1 MRFIGL
7 DVHRDFCEV
16 AISEGG
22 KARRAGRVAARPA
35 ELELFAQSLAADD
48 RVVLEATGNALAIA
62 RILAPHVGEVVLA
75 HSRKVRAIAEAKVKT
90 DAVDA
95 CTLAELL
102 AADLVPR
109 VWIGDEQTRLL
120 RRLVSRRRQLV
131 KQSTRTKN
139 EISAVLLRNLK
150 GRPPVSD
157 VFGKAGRAWLA
168 TLELGIDERET
179 VDSGLRQLDFLQ
191 SELTHVDRAIAEQ
204 ALASPEIRR
213 LMTVPGVDV
222 TTAAALM
229 AAIGDVARFPT
240 PRHLVGY
247 LGLDPKLRQSGLS
260 NPRHGRISKEGSAA
274 ARHALVEAAWSAAK
288 TSGPLHAFAER
299 TAARRGRQI
308 AAVAVA
314 RKLAVLAWH
323 LLSRGEDYAYQRPS
337 VVRRKLR
344 RLELKTGAPR
354 AKRQAGAAPLWGS
367 RGQDDLERE
376 LARQAELAYQ
386 RLVSD
391 WKRTRPKQGAGATPG
406 HASRGPSS
414 GQAARQDTAPRPAL

>member
-22 KARRAGRVAARPA
+22 KARRAGRVPARPA
-35 ELELFAQSLAADD
+35 ELELFAQSLGADD
-48 RVVLEATGNALAIA
+48 RVVIEATGNALAIA
-62 RILAPHVGEVVLA
+62 RILVPHVGEVVLA

-109 VWIGDEQTRLL
+109 VWVGDEWTRLL

-139 EISAVLLRNLK
+139 EIHAVLLRNLK

-157 VFGKAGRAWLA
+157 VFGKTGLAWLRA
-168 TLELGIDERET
+168 LELGIDERET
-179 VDSGLRQLDFLQ
+179 VDAGLRQLEFVRT
-191 SELTHVDRAIAEQ
+191 ELARVDRAIAEQ
-204 ALASPEIRR
+204 ALSSAEIRR
-213 LMTVPGVDV
+213 LMTIPGIDA

-229 AAIGDVARFPT
+229 AAIGDISRFPT

-247 LGLDPKLRQSGLS
+247 LGLDPRLRQSGVAK
-260 NPRHGRISKEGSAA
+260 PRQGRISKEGSAA
-274 ARHALVEAAWSAAK
+274 ARHALVESAWVAARAP
-288 TSGPLHAFAER
+288 GPLRVFAER
-299 TAARRGRQI
+299 VAARRGRHI

-337 VVRRKLR
+337 IVRRKLR
-344 RLELKTGAPR
+344 RLELKTGAAR

-367 RGQDDLERE
+367 RAQDDLERE
-376 LARQAELAYQ
+376 LARQAELAYR
-386 RLVSD
+386 RLVTD
-391 WKRTRPKQGAGATPG
+391 WQRTRPKSGAGATPG
-406 HASRGPSS
+406 RASSWPSER
-414 GQAARQDTAPRPAL
+414 QAARQETAPPPAL